1 VSRVIEHA
9 KAHYEVLE
17 VELGLVYRWCPESVV
32 IECNCGERLT
42 LTASRTT
49 CGVCGAEHASI
60 AQEVLEVR
68 PEDKGDHPWRSLKP
82 YYTPTRERRLGKMR
96 RPNSSWYGCHDHPI
110 WTQMPPD
117 RCKHKLMSIV
127 PVVPVRVEGGYASRC
142 LLCGT
147 VGPVRGNGQ
156 AARRALLERGTRNE
170 E

>member
-1 VSRVIEHA
+1 VTRVIERA

-68 PEDKGDHPWRSLKP
+68 PEDKADHPWRS
-82 YYTPTRERRLGKMR
+82 
-96 RPNSSWYGCHDHPI
+96 WYGGHEHPI

-127 PVVPVRVEGGYASRC
+127 SIVPVRVEDGYAARC

-156 AARRALLERGTRNE
+156 SARRALLERGTRNE